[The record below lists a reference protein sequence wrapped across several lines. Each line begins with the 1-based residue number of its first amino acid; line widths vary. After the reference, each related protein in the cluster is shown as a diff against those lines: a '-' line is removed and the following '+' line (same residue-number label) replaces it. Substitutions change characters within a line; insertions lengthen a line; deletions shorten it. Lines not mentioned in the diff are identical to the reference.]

1 MKNAKYNILIYFD
14 NHTYRKIAIDVNS
27 SYAENFIDKKKHI
40 FQIQFISGLVYRNN
54 FERFCPIGNTA
65 MYTNN

>member
-27 SYAENFIDKKKHI
+27 SYAENFI
-40 FQIQFISGLVYRNN
+40 SGLGYKKY
-54 FERFCPIGNTA
+54 IGTILSHRQYSNVCR
-65 MYTNN
+65 